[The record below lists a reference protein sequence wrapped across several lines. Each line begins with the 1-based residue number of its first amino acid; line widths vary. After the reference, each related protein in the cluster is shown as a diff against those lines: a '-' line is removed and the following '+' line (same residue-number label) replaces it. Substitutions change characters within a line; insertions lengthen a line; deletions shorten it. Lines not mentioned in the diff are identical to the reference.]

1 MPNQTYALEWLD
13 LAVRNLKTALLL
25 YQQNHFTDII
35 AIEIHQSMEKTFKAV
50 LAYQGIR
57 IPKTHDLL
65 ILSELCR
72 EELDLPEPLIDDL
85 LVINDYYESQRY
97 PGPRYSL
104 PDKAEIE
111 KSLSVAQKLYEKVI
125 TYITSNRLTV

>member
-1 MPNQTYALEWLD
+1 MPNQTYAFEWLD
-13 LAVRNLKTALLL
+13 LAVRNLKTAELL

-35 AIEIHQSMEKTFKAV
+35 AIEIHQTIEKTFKSV

-57 IPKTHDLL
+57 IPKSHDLL
-65 ILSELCR
+65 LLSEMCN
-72 EELDLPEPLIDDL
+72 EEMEVTEDLIDDL
-85 LVINDYYESQRY
+85 LMINDYYESQRY
-97 PGPRYSL
+97 PGPRYSM

-125 TYITSNRLTV
+125 AHITSNRPI